1 MGPNPP
7 HSSVWRIWAPVSA
20 GHPGHTRCHP
30 AELLPAFS
38 CNFWQ
43 SQTAKFLI
51 VDILHKFGPLESL
64 LAADPPPLQRGHPS
78 AGVLVIQM
86 SFVKQLH
93 CAKSCLCLVSCP
105 RFAETEVFL
114 AVIDGNDVCS
124 PSAGAASHVLA
135 IRR

>member
-7 HSSVWRIWAPVSA
+7 HGSSEPLCLRATPDTPGAIRRGCFQLSA
-20 GHPGHTRCHP
+20 VISGK
-30 AELLPAFS
+30 
-38 CNFWQ
+38 
-43 SQTAKFLI
+43 AKQRNSLSLTFCTNS
-51 VDILHKFGPLESL
+51 GPLESL

-114 AVIDGNDVCS
+114 SVIDGNDVCS

>member
-1 MGPNPP
+1 MGPNPQ
-7 HSSVWRIWAPVSA
+7 HGSA
-20 GHPGHTRCHP
+20 EPLCLRATPDTPGAIRLSRFQP
-30 AELLPAFS
+30 SAVISGSAEQR
-38 CNFWQ
+38 N
-43 SQTAKFLI
+43 
-51 VDILHKFGPLESL
+51 SL
-64 LAADPPPLQRGHPS
+64 SLTFCTNSARSNPCWPPIPPPLKRGHPS

-86 SFVKQLH
+86 SFVKQLC

-105 RFAETEVFL
+105 RFAETEVFR